1 LEPFTTHTGLVVP
14 LDRRNVNTD
23 EIIPARF
30 LKTIKRTGLAG
41 ALFANWRFLSDNTP
55 NPDFILNQPRYK
67 DASILLAGDNFGC
80 GSSREHAPWSIR
92 EYGFRSIIAPSFA
105 DIFYNNCFNNGILPI
120 ILDEAIVQELMQTV
134 EEREGYTLSIDLLE
148 QTVTTPNGRV
158 LSFALDSFRK
168 QALLKGLDNI
178 GWTLSHD
185 DEIAA
190 YEARRKQDAPWLFA
204 VHA

>member
-1 LEPFTTHTGLVVP
+1 MEPFTTHTGLVVP

-30 LKTIKRTGLAG
+30 LKTIKRTGFAE
-41 ALFANWRFLSDNTP
+41 ALFANWRFLSDGTP
-55 NPDFILNQPRYK
+55 NPDFILNKLRYK
-67 DASILLAGDNFGC
+67 EASILLASDNFGC

-120 ILDEAIVQELMQTV
+120 SLDEAIVLELMHAV
-134 EEREGYTLSIDLLE
+134 EEREGYSLSIDLAE
-148 QTVTTPNGRV
+148 QTVTTPDGRI
-158 LSFALDSFRK
+158 LPFAIDAFRK
-168 QALLKGLDNI
+168 QALLSGLDNI

-185 DEIAA
+185 DEIAV

>member
-1 LEPFTTHTGLVVP
+1 LEPFTTHTGVVVP

-30 LKTIKRTGLAG
+30 LKTIKRTGLGG
-41 ALFANWRFLSDNTP
+41 ALFANWRFLADDTP
-55 NPDFILNQPRYK
+55 NPDFVLNKPRYK
-67 DASILLAGDNFGC
+67 EASILLAGDNFGC

-92 EYGFRSIIAPSFA
+92 EYGFRSIMAPSFA

-120 ILDEAIVQELMQTV
+120 TLDEAIVQKIMQTA
-134 EEREGYTLSIDLLE
+134 EEREGYTLSIDLSE
-148 QTVTTPNGRV
+148 QTVTTPEGCV
-158 LSFALDSFRK
+158 LSFALDAFRK

-190 YEARRKQDAPWLFA
+190 YEARRKQDVPWLFA